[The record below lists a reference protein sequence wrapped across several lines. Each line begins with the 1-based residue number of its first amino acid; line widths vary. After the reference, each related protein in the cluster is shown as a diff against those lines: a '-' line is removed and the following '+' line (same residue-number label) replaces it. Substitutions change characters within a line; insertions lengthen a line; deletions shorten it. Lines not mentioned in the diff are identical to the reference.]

1 MSDIYGD
8 DYDSVTGPDS
18 SGLLPAGAMR
28 AAGAIVFLGLIT
40 GMSFW
45 AYRLGTRDAAE
56 VPIIRAMEGPAR
68 VQPVDPGGLQAAH
81 QGLEVN
87 SVLSGAPLEVDA
99 AANVTLAP
107 PPMTLAEED
116 GPQGELVIEAPALFD
131 AVEVLGED
139 ELRLPVQEDGPDV
152 AGFIPEG
159 TPEPLEVLPE
169 MVESAAVEAP
179 ETAPVVT
186 DLRPRGRPANL
197 ARATAPVQ
205 TAAAP
210 AAQPPAP
217 VPAAAPAPAPQ
228 VAAAPREVTGLSAG
242 TRLIQLGAFDSEV
255 LTRQVWDQLARQHAD
270 LLGGKSL
277 FVERAT
283 ANARV
288 FYRLRVAGF
297 ENTDQTLNMCEALR
311 SRGVDCIPVTLQ

>member
-8 DYDSVTGPDS
+8 DYDSLTGPDS
-18 SGLLPAGAMR
+18 SGFLPAGAMR
-28 AAGAIVFLGLIT
+28 AAGAIVFLGLIV

-68 VQPVDPGGLQAAH
+68 VQPADPGGLQAAH

-87 SVLSGAPLEVDA
+87 AILAGTPPEAGAAESI
-99 AANVTLAP
+99 TLAP

-116 GPQGELVIEAPALFD
+116 GPQGELVVEAPAHFD
-131 AVEVLGED
+131 AAEALDDE

-159 TPEPLEVLPE
+159 TSEPLSAEPE
-169 MVESAAVEAP
+169 SVDAAVEAVA
-179 ETAPVVT
+179 EPVVT

-205 TAAAP
+205 TAAVPAAQAP
-210 AAQPPAP
+210 AAAAPAP
-217 VPAAAPAPAPQ
+217 ASAPAPQ
-228 VAAAPREVTGLSAG
+228 VAAVPREVTGLRTG

-297 ENTDQTLNMCEALR
+297 ENTDQTLSMCEALR
-311 SRGVDCIPVTLQ
+311 ARGVDCIPVTLQ

>member
-8 DYDSVTGPDS
+8 DYDSLTGPDS
-18 SGLLPAGAMR
+18 SGFLPAGAMR
-28 AAGAIVFLGLIT
+28 AAGAIVFLGLIV

-68 VQPVDPGGLQAAH
+68 VQPDDPGGLQAAH

-87 SVLSGAPLEVDA
+87 SVLAGMPPETGSA
-99 AANVTLAP
+99 ARVTLAP

-116 GPQGELVIEAPALFD
+116 GPQGELVIDAPTHFD
-131 AVEVLGED
+131 AAEVLGDED
-139 ELRLPVQEDGPDV
+139 LRLPVQEDGPEV
-152 AGFIPEG
+152 AGFVPEG
-159 TPEPLEVLPE
+159 APEPLVAE
-169 MVESAAVEAP
+169 P
-179 ETAPVVT
+179 ETIEPAAPVVT

-205 TAAAP
+205 AAAAQAP
-210 AAQPPAP
+210 AQAAP
-217 VPAAAPAPAPQ
+217 VAASTPAPQ
-228 VAAAPREVTGLSAG
+228 VAAAPREVTGLRSG

-297 ENTDQTLNMCEALR
+297 DNTDQTLSMCEALR
-311 SRGVDCIPVTLQ
+311 ARGVDCIPVTLQ

>member
-8 DYDSVTGPDS
+8 DYDSLTGPDS
-18 SGLLPAGAMR
+18 SRFLPAGATR
-28 AAGAIVFLGLIT
+28 VAGAIVFLGLIV

-45 AYRLGTRDAAE
+45 AYSLGTRDAAE

-68 VQPVDPGGLQAAH
+68 VQPDDPGGLQAAH

-87 SVLSGAPLEVDA
+87 SVLAGTPLEAGSADS
-99 AANVTLAP
+99 VTLAP
-107 PPMTLAEED
+107 APMTLAEED
-116 GPQGELVIEAPALFD
+116 GPQGELVIEAPTHFD
-131 AVEVLGED
+131 AVEVLGEE

-169 MVESAAVEAP
+169 TVEPAAVEAP

-217 VPAAAPAPAPQ
+217 APAAAPAPAPQ

>member
-8 DYDSVTGPDS
+8 DYDSLTGPDS
-18 SGLLPAGAMR
+18 SGFLPAGATR
-28 AAGAIVFLGLIT
+28 AAGAIVFLGLIV

-45 AYRLGTRDAAE
+45 AYNLGTRDAAE

-68 VQPVDPGGLQAAH
+68 VQPDDPGGLQAAH

-87 SVLSGAPLEVDA
+87 SVLAGAPLDA
-99 AANVTLAP
+99 GTAEGVTLAP

-116 GPQGELVIEAPALFD
+116 GPQGELVIEAPTHFEA
-131 AVEVLGED
+131 AEVLGEE
-139 ELRLPVQEDGPDV
+139 ELRLPVQEDGPEV

-169 MVESAAVEAP
+169 TVEPTVAELAEP
-179 ETAPVVT
+179 APVVT

-210 AAQPPAP
+210 AAQPPTPAP
-217 VPAAAPAPAPQ
+217 VAATAPAPQ
-228 VAAAPREVTGLSAG
+228 VAAATREVTGLQSG

-297 ENTDQTLNMCEALR
+297 DNTDQTLNMCEALR
-311 SRGVDCIPVTLQ
+311 TRGVDCIPVTLQ